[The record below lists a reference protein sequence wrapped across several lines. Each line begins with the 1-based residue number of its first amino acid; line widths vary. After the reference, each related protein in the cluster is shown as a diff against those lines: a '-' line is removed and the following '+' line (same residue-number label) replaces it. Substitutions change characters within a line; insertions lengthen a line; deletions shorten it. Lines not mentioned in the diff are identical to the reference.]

1 MNVNNIGNH
10 AAALQ
15 TATSSQPQTRQAT
28 GGKAT
33 GEAAESPRQERQ
45 EKPSVQ
51 AAEGETG
58 GLINTYA

>member
-1 MNVNNIGNH
+1 MNVNNIGSH

-15 TATSSQPQTRQAT
+15 TATTSQPQTRQAG

-45 EKPSVQ
+45 EKPPVQ

-58 GLINTYA
+58 GIVNTYA